1 MLGLENDDFK
11 VVTVGFFGTITPL
24 IEGFDVVLT
33 LTISAL
39 TITYLLLKIKQ
50 QWKQRNQK

>member
-24 IEGFDVVLT
+24 IEGFDVVLS

-39 TITYLLLKIKQ
+39 TIIYLLLKIKQ

>member
-1 MLGLENDDFK
+1 MLGLENNDFK
-11 VVTVGFFGTITPL
+11 VATVGFFGTITPL